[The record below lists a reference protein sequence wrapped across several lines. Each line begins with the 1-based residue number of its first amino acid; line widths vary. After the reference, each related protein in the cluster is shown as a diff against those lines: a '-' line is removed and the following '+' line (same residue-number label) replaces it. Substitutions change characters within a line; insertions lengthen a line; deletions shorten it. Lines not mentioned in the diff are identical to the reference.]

1 MLIASAARSP
11 FAPVHGALSG
21 WHPVALG
28 AHVANAARRSAALDP
43 AMIDFVVAGCA
54 MPVGAQGGNVAR
66 AIAMAAGW
74 PTNIGAFTVDAG
86 EAASHQALHVGV
98 AMVASGQAHVVVVL
112 GVELASLVP
121 AGASA
126 LNRNYGPAWGPAA
139 DRFADVG
146 GLIPEGVAL
155 DRLAVQHGFTS
166 AILEEHASAARD
178 RGAARANRYVV
189 ATAENRNGKDGPTKD
204 RDVVV
209 DELAPLPAR
218 LPPLFDDDGTT
229 NAATLAPPADGAAA
243 VVIASDEAMDQLRGL
258 PLGRVGA
265 TATTGA
271 DPVNMFMALPALV
284 RGLSA
289 HQPPD
294 VVVADTAGAAA
305 ELLAVAAAGGVPCN
319 PAGANLGRGRPA
331 GAAGLAAVI
340 EALDVRADTGGAAVI
355 ASTTTDGLAV
365 GTRLAVL
372 PGEFSASSTP

>member
-1 MLIASAARSP
+1 
-11 FAPVHGALSG
+11 
-21 WHPVALG
+21 
-28 AHVANAARRSAALDP
+28 
-43 AMIDFVVAGCA
+43 
-54 MPVGAQGGNVAR
+54 MPVGAQSGNVAR
-66 AIAMAAGW
+66 AIAIAAGW

-86 EAASHQALHVGV
+86 EAASHQALHIGV

-112 GVELASLVP
+112 GIEVSSLVP

-139 DRFADVG
+139 DRFADAG

-155 DRLAVQHGFTS
+155 DRLATHHGFTG
-166 AILEEHASAARD
+166 AGLEEYALAARE
-178 RGAARANRYVV
+178 RGAGRVNRYVV
-189 ATAENRNGKDGPTKD
+189 ATAEHRNGKDSPTKS
-204 RDVVV
+204 RDVTV
-209 DELAPLPAR
+209 DELAPLPED
-218 LPPLFDDDGTT
+218 LPPLFDEDGTT
-229 NAATLAPPADGAAA
+229 TAATLAPPADGAAA
-243 VVIASDEAMDQLRGL
+243 LVVVSDDVMDRQRNL

-305 ELLAVAAAGGVPCN
+305 ELLALAASDGVPCN
-319 PAGANLGRGRPA
+319 PSGANLGRGRPA

-340 EALDVRADTGGAAVI
+340 EALDFLADPGGAAVV

-372 PGEFSASSTP
+372 PGGFSASATP